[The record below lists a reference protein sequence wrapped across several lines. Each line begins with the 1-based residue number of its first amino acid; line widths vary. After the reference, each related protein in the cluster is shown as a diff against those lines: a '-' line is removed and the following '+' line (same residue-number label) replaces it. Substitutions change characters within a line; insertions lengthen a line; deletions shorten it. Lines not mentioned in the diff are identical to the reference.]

1 MNKRVSLLGNADI
14 YLPVIFD
21 VCFDIY
27 GTTEFSVHKN
37 IEVDSVA
44 KMPVNKSNYS
54 VSYFEPGQPTED
66 FGDKIVYGVNGPF
79 AKFNVLNHFKE
90 KHGITRDDYVTLQ
103 HPTAVV
109 APSSSIA
116 KAVLLEPTVVISSQT
131 IIRFG
136 VTMKRQ
142 VSVGHHCDIGEFVE
156 INPGVT
162 ISGHVHIGKGS
173 IIGSG
178 SVIRNN
184 VTIGENTFIG
194 MGSLVTKD
202 IPAGVVAYGSPCKV
216 VRENDKNYLP

>member
-1 MNKRVSLLGNADI
+1 MKERISLVGCANI
-14 YLPVIFD
+14 FLPVIFD
-21 VCFDIY
+21 VCYDLY
-27 GTTEFSVHKN
+27 GTTEFHIYKN
-37 IEVDSVA
+37 IQVDSVA
-44 KMPVNKSNYS
+44 EMPIDKPRYSLTYVEPDQSTKEINKSI
-54 VSYFEPGQPTED
+54 F
-66 FGDKIVYGVNGPF
+66 FGVNGPY
-79 AKFNVLNHFKE
+79 AKFNVFNHFHKKNGIGKE
-90 KHGITRDDYVTLQ
+90 DYLTLK
-103 HPTAVV
+103 HPTSII

-116 KAVLLEPTVVISSQT
+116 KAVLLEPAVVISSQT
-131 IIRFG
+131 NVRFG

-162 ISGHVHIGKGS
+162 ISGHVNIGKGS

-184 VTIGENTFIG
+184 ITIGENSFIG

-216 VRENDKNYLP
+216 VRENNKNLLL